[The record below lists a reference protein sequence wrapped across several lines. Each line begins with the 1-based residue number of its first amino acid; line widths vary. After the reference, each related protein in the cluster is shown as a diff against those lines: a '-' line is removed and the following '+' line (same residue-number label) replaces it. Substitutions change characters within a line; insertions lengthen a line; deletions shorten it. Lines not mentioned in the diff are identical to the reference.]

1 MIFSLYSHEIIDIW
15 LKWQTDEAEN
25 SHVTETKSS
34 MVNSVSSA
42 PYTEHRQYSC
52 TIPSPNH
59 IIHGRH
65 PSNGADEELVDA
77 M

>member
-1 MIFSLYSHEIIDIW
+1 MIFFLYSHEIIDIW

-25 SHVTETKSS
+25 SHVTEAESS
-34 MVNSVSSA
+34 MVNSVPSA

-52 TIPSPNH
+52 TILSTNH
-59 IIHGRH
+59 TIHGCY
-65 PSNGADEELVDA
+65 PSNVADEKMVDT